1 MLNKKITLVTDPIN
15 LLFAQKKTKKIFLG
29 NHYDFENL
37 KKKEKKDKKKII
49 STPWINQRK
58 KENDFLYLL
67 KKFEKFSSILQ
78 LTLNNIHQTNFSKK
92 YWEQVYGLWLID
104 FLVSVYEKYSIIKK
118 LKNSKNYIAYTSN
131 LEHKT
136 VPKNTREAKVFYVSD
151 VWNHS
156 IYINLIKE
164 FKKNIKI
171 IVNNKYKNKNILKY
185 KKEKFNLKTY
195 AINTFSKITGNLKK
209 KNEIF
214 IINSCLPFI
223 NELML
228 QAHLNKIIKINLPFD
243 KSYSHKNEVNRK
255 LRNNSLKVIKNDDE
269 FSKFIKKIIIKNLPL
284 TFLEE
289 FKEIRKFNKKLN
301 WVNKPK
307 KIFTSSSNFSDDIFK
322 IWLAEQKKNGSK
334 LFCGQH
340 GSQFINKFCTNDF
353 YAEKT
358 CDKILTWGDRIGE
371 GKKYFSVGNFKTISK
386 KVKIKNKKFISVIQ
400 DMPTKYSIRLWSG
413 IDMCNYKDYINLQ
426 NIFLNNLNKD
436 NYSKVK
442 IRYGSPP
449 STYAVNNLIELERK
463 TWLSNHPKLHYETR
477 DINIYST
484 LENSYLTILTNVT
497 STLLLECI
505 SFNIPL
511 LIFTPG
517 YNKYLKTGALR
528 DFKKLEKKNI
538 LFSNPK
544 KLSYFIN
551 RNKPEQILSWWYS
564 KKNQQILLE
573 FQKNYARNNKKIIKR
588 ISGILSVEKD

>member
-15 LLFAQKKTKKIFLG
+15 LLFAQKKAKKIFLG

-131 LEHKT
+131 LEYKT

-289 FKEIRKFNKKLN
+289 FKEIRKFNKKLD

-386 KVKIKNKKFISVIQ
+386 KVEIKNKKFISVIQ